1 MGPEVGSSELNTG
14 LRAAILKLA
23 VVVPPSAVRVTIV
36 TPKRA
41 SLLMVKVALTELAVL
56 RTPLM
61 EIPGLSVLREAPVR
75 FVPVKLN
82 ATAEPKVAD
91 AGVMEAIVGG

>member
-1 MGPEVGSSELNTG
+1 
-14 LRAAILKLA
+14 
-23 VVVPPSAVRVTIV
+23 
-36 TPKRA
+36 
-41 SLLMVKVALTELAVL
+41 MVKVALTELAVL

-75 FVPVKLN
+75 FVPVRLS